1 MEGERGEE
9 GGREFSSV
17 PYLPRSDSAENIDDA
32 VGLLLSFLGIIFTE
46 QAAAAREE
54 REGGE

>member
-1 MEGERGEE
+1 MSTVEREMHI
-9 GGREFSSV
+9 FSS
-17 PYLPRSDSAENIDDA
+17 PYLPRGDSAEDIDDA